1 MGMMKFS
8 GLILIIAGGFV
19 AISNKYTF
27 PLLTFISASLV
38 NIFVPSGGWQ
48 WAVQVKTE
56 TEYFVIF

>member
-38 NIFVPSGGWQ
+38 NIFVPSCGGQ
-48 WAVQVKTE
+48 WSVQGKTA